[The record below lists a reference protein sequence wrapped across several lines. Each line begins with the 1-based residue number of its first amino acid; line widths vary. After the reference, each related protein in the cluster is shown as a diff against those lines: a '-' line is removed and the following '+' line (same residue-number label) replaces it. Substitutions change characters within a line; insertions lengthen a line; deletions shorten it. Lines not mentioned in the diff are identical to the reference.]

1 MTVDPVT
8 EANEAIRAFMRLREG
23 RPLFA
28 EEQEEYR
35 QLLDAWAAAVRGNVA
50 EAA

>member
-1 MTVDPVT
+1 MATDPIS

-23 RPLFA
+23 RPLFT

-35 QLLDAWAAAVRGNVA
+35 QLLEAWAVAVHGSVA